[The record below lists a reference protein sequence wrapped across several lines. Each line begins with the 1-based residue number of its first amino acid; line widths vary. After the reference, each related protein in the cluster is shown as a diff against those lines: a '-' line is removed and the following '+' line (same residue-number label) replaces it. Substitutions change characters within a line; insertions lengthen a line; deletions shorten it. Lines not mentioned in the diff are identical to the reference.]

1 MVYKLTHLRFI
12 DFSRFSD
19 SNKKNNEEINSQLE
33 EPIAERVKL
42 RRKIEEDNLSD
53 IALVE
58 GDERVKEGKG
68 LKI

>member
-1 MVYKLTHLRFI
+1 MVYKLTHLQFI

>member
-1 MVYKLTHLRFI
+1 MIRT
-12 DFSRFSD
+12 
-19 SNKKNNEEINSQLE
+19 KKNNEEINSQLE